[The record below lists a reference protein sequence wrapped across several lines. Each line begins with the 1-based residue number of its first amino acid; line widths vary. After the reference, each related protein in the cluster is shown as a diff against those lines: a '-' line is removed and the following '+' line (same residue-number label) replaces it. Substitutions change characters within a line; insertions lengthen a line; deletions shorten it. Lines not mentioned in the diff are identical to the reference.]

1 MSRKSEEN
9 GEIMTADTPLG
20 RAALIDAHV
29 ASRLAEARREQG
41 LSLSAL
47 GQAAGVS
54 YQQIQKYENGR
65 NRISCG
71 TLSVLAGYL
80 HKPVEWF
87 FDAPES
93 TRAPETTS
101 ALDPIDKAIG
111 ELLMAVRQSQFV
123 RRQAGS

>member
-1 MSRKSEEN
+1 MSRKSEES
-9 GEIMTADTPLG
+9 GEIMTADTPLE
-20 RAALIDAHV
+20 RAAMIDAQV
-29 ASRLAEARREQG
+29 AARLAEARRDQG

-71 TLSVLAGYL
+71 MLSVLAGFL
-80 HKPVEWF
+80 ERPIEWF
-87 FDAPES
+87 FDAAES
-93 TRAPETTS
+93 TRAPDKPS
-101 ALDPIDKAIG
+101 APDPIDKAIG
-111 ELLMAVRQSQFV
+111 ELLMAVRQSRYG